1 MFQKTIGKAE
11 LSKVRFGM
19 ARLARYNLAWQGW
32 QGTIWHGKVGKVQ
45 FGMARLLGKAGFSKV
60 RFGMARLARLNC
72 HVKVGKAKL
81 VRQPIFW
88 QGKI

>member
-1 MFQKTIGKAE
+1 MFQKTIGMAG
-11 LSKVRFGM
+11 LSKVGFGM

-45 FGMARLLGKAGFSKV
+45 FGMARL
-60 RFGMARLARLNC
+60 ARLNC

>member
-1 MFQKTIGKAE
+1 MFQKTIGKAG
-11 LSKVRFGM
+11 L
-19 ARLARYNLAWQGW
+19 
-32 QGTIWHGKVGKVQ
+32 
-45 FGMARLLGKAGFSKV
+45 SKV